1 MSAGHPSSTNNP
13 LATND
18 VSQLSLLDLFCMEV
32 STQMAVF
39 NHELLNLE
47 ITEDR
52 EQSLRSLMRA
62 AHSIKGAA
70 RIVQVEIG
78 VTIAHHL
85 EDYFVKAQAGE
96 VVPTTDHIDILLE
109 GGDRLLGIA
118 QTLEAGGKVEDNEA
132 VQAYL
137 KALTELLEPPKEPTQ
152 PAIIAPTATPEI
164 LSPAVSVEI
173 SEDLVIAFDAPI
185 LPEPL
190 PIVPATVPTS
200 PPQMEESRSVHEQRT
215 VRVSAEHLHR
225 LMDLAGEALVAVDAL
240 QVYADAFTQL
250 KTQQAEINQML
261 GQMKSLLDEH
271 QLGQEQANSSQL
283 ACHRILQEKLTL
295 ATQKANRSHQLLIDR
310 QNAFETF
317 SQKTGNLTDRLYRT
331 VIASQMRPFSDIS
344 HGFPRLVRDVAKQ
357 LHKKVRLVMTGQTT
371 LVDRDILDRLE
382 SPLTHLLSNAIDHG
396 IESAEQRQLIGKEAH
411 GTIYLEASHR
421 AGMLHITVRDDGR
434 GIEPEFLRRQIVY
447 KQLTTAPM
455 AAQMSEAEL
464 LEFLYLPG
472 FSTAKNVTQISG
484 RGVGL
489 DIVRNMIQNVSGTIR
504 TTTQPGQGTTFH
516 LQLPLTLS
524 VIRTLLVQIAG
535 EAYAIPLSRV
545 DRIITFNPEQVI
557 FSENRPY
564 ILDVGEALGILAAT
578 EILGLPEPAS
588 PRQQYLS
595 AIILHDRQHHY
606 GLIIDRVLGEQNLV
620 VRPLDQRL
628 GKIPNISA
636 AALLNDGT
644 PLFIMDVDDLLR
656 SIEKHLSQ
664 GQSNH
669 VPNHIQAEQTTEIK
683 RVLVVDDSITVRE
696 MERKLLE
703 NAGYQV
709 DVAVDGMDGWNAV
722 RTKSYD
728 LVVTDVDMPRL
739 SGIELVSQ
747 IKAEPSLQ
755 NIPTIIVSY
764 KDREIDR
771 LQGLEAG
778 ADYYLTKSS
787 FHDDTLLQAV
797 IDLIGQPQSP
807 IVVI

>member
-1 MSAGHPSSTNNP
+1 MSAGTPSSM
-13 LATND
+13 ND

-32 STQMAVF
+32 TSQMAVF

-47 ITEDR
+47 ITQDR

-85 EDYFVKAQAGE
+85 EDYFVKAQSGE
-96 VVPTTDHIDILLE
+96 IIPTTDHIDILLE
-109 GGDRLLGIA
+109 GGDRLLGMA
-118 QTLEAGGKVEDNEA
+118 QTLETGGKVGDNAE

-137 KALTELLEPPKEPTQ
+137 KALTQILVPPLEQTQ
-152 PAIIAPTATPEI
+152 TATIVPTATPEI
-164 LSPAVSVEI
+164 ISPVPPPIEI
-173 SEDLVIAFDAPI
+173 SEDLAITFDSPI

-190 PIVPATVPTS
+190 PSVTATVQTAQ
-200 PPQMEESRSVHEQRT
+200 PQVAESRSAIEQRT

-250 KTQQAEINQML
+250 KAQQAQINQML
-261 GQMKSLLDEH
+261 GQMTSLLDEH
-271 QLGQEQANSSQL
+271 QLDQSLINSPQAV
-283 ACHRILQEKLTL
+283 CHRLLQEKLALT
-295 ATQKANRSHQLLIDR
+295 TQKSNHSHQILIDR
-310 QNAFETF
+310 QNAFDTF
-317 SQKTGNLTDRLYRT
+317 AQKTGNLADRLYRT

-344 HGFPRLVRDVAKQ
+344 QGFPRLVRDLAKQ
-357 LHKKVRLVMTGQTT
+357 LHKKVRLVMIGQAT

-421 AGMLHITVRDDGR
+421 AGMLQITVRDDGR
-434 GIEPEFLRRQIVY
+434 GIEPESLRRQIVQ
-447 KQLTTAPM
+447 KQLTTAAM

-472 FSTAKNVTQISG
+472 FSTANSVTQISG

-489 DIVRNMIQNVSGTIR
+489 DIVRNLIQNVSGTIR
-504 TTTQPGQGTTFH
+504 TTTQPAQGTTFH

-524 VIRTLLVQIAG
+524 VMRTLLVQIAG

-545 DRIITFNPEQVI
+545 DRITTFHPEQVV

-564 ILDVGEALGILAAT
+564 ILDQGEALGILTAT
-578 EILGLPEPAS
+578 EILGLPESAS
-588 PRQQYLS
+588 PHQQTLT
-595 AIILHDRQHHY
+595 AILLHDRQHYY

-628 GKIPNISA
+628 GKVPNISA
-636 AALLNDGT
+636 AALLNDGI
-644 PLFIMDVDDLLR
+644 PLFIIDVDDLLR
-656 SIEKHLSQ
+656 SMEKYLSQ

-669 VPNHIQAEQTTEIK
+669 VPHNIKVEQITAIK

-709 DVAVDGMDGWNAV
+709 DVAVDGSDGWNAI
-722 RTKSYD
+722 RAQSYD
-728 LVVTDVDMPRL
+728 LIVTDVDMPRL

-747 IKAEPSLQ
+747 IKADRSLQ

-797 IDLIGQPQSP
+797 IDLIGQPQSHSP
-807 IVVI
+807 VI